1 MYRRAFDEDFPICWF
16 LYEEATG
23 RCRVQEYLD
32 GRPTHER
39 DKVIARMQEW
49 ARNGN
54 WNSRVG
60 FVKQVTLPSKFHDV
74 DIYSL
79 KSHQDR
85 ILFVRCHNDAVA
97 VDGLQKKNDW
107 SKKDNNTLEAA
118 AQIARA
124 AMRECGERGSRGGR
138 R

>member
-1 MYRRAFDEDFPICWF
+1 
-16 LYEEATG
+16 
-23 RCRVQEYLD
+23 
-32 GRPTHER
+32 
-39 DKVIARMQEW
+39 MQEW

-107 SKKDNNTLEAA
+107 SKKDNNILEAA